1 MTPVAFTWQRYHK
14 PLNQSARKW
23 RELEKITMAEEA
35 AVKHPYAGMSV
46 LDILWQE
53 LDDIMD
59 QLMEEGAPD
68 KASLAKAVMSGS
80 YTIAEASAEADEWY
94 DALKEW
100 GELRGQAQGV
110 AYAIALVTNPYAA
123 DVPAVKA
130 EAKARWDARQD

>member
-1 MTPVAFTWQRYHK
+1 
-14 PLNQSARKW
+14 
-23 RELEKITMAEEA
+23 MAAEA
-35 AVKHPYAGMSV
+35 ATKHPYAGMSV

-59 QLMEEGAPD
+59 QLMEQGAPEKSSMAKD
-68 KASLAKAVMSGS
+68 FETRNNPTEARELREIWYTSLQS
-80 YTIAEASAEADEWY
+80 
-94 DALKEW
+94 W